1 MSCYGNWISGF
12 HCSNL
17 ECGHHPHEGSAA
29 LWKDV
34 GSVQDSQSSVKGCL
48 HVTPLWVDVM
58 KEVGEQTC
66 GGPLMLDVP
75 SGSVTKRYGV
85 RPIQWTV
92 RRKEEDQP
100 SGSDA

>member
-1 MSCYGNWISGF
+1 MEGRRFGSGF
-12 HCSNL
+12 TIIC
-17 ECGHHPHEGSAA
+17 EGMPPC
-29 LWKDV
+29 DTIV
-34 GSVQDSQSSVKGCL
+34 GGC
-48 HVTPLWVDVM
+48 D
-58 KEVGEQTC
+58 EGAGEQTC

-75 SGSVTKRYGV
+75 SGSVTKAWS